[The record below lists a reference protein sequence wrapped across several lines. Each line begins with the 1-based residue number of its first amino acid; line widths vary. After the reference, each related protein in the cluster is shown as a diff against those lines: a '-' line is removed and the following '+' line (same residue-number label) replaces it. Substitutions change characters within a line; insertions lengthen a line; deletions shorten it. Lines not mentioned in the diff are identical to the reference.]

1 MAAAGNGYT
10 TANHGLAG
18 RISLGY
24 ALIAGL
30 WIYASDTLVDE
41 MSTVVADGAHLQIYK
56 GLLFVAV
63 TALLLYGVVLAVGRI
78 AKSEGRAE
86 AFVIPAADEE
96 VPRPWTQQLAVP
108 VLIFAAL
115 ALAIGVAGWL
125 IYMHERS
132 SIRSDRNAAI
142 SAVADLKVAD
152 ISRWLD
158 ERRSYARLVASDP
171 FLAAG
176 IRGWLADGAP
186 PDARREQLVAW
197 LGNLRQAMGSESL
210 AIVDAKAR
218 VLLNSGPVALDEQ
231 SYRRIEAAMA
241 SGDVLVSDL
250 YRIDGAESGPS
261 IALDIL
267 FPIKTVNSAEGLTDK
282 LLLMRI
288 NAAQYLFPLMRGW
301 PTPSVTG
308 ETLLVRREGDEILFL
323 NPLPKIS
330 APPMTVRHSMN
341 EPDLPPAKAFRGAP
355 GVGEGID
362 YRGVPVLAA
371 TRRVPGTGWIMVAKI
386 DPDENICAAAP
397 LRRIAA
403 ATAMVV
409 FVCIIA
415 SGAGIA
421 LWWSQQRARW
431 HAAALRTRLER
442 QALVHHF
449 DYLSKYANDIILLS
463 DENGRLVEVN
473 ARAEQAYGLSREE
486 LLGCPVNTLHDSFAR
501 STARRQAVTLQPAEG
516 LVFETQH
523 RRKDGSLFPV
533 EVSTRTIDVEGRQ
546 FRHSIV
552 RDISDRVQAE
562 KRARDL
568 DEQLRRVEIANELG
582 QMISSLAHELRQPL
596 TAAMNYVNACRRL
609 LEVHGS
615 PPAKALA
622 VTEKAAEQIGRA
634 DLLVRDLRAFIQNRA
649 SEYTTENIAAIV
661 DETMEIALIGAA
673 HLGIAVRC
681 WYADNL
687 PPVRADRIRIQQVLL
702 NLLRNAI
709 EAMTSTP
716 RRELDVETRL
726 RSPDEVL
733 VSVAD
738 TGSGIT
744 PEVAERL
751 FEPFVTSKA
760 GGIGIGLVVCR
771 SIIEAHGGRLWA
783 EEAPLAG
790 AIFRFT
796 LPVATAGSGAAA

>member
-1 MAAAGNGYT
+1 MVTAKNGFT
-10 TANHGLAG
+10 TASHGLAG

-41 MSTVVADGAHLQIYK
+41 MSTVVADGASLQIYK
-56 GLLFVAV
+56 GWLFVAV

-78 AKSEGRAE
+78 AKSEGRPE
-86 AFVIPAADEE
+86 ALVIPAADEE
-96 VPRPWTQQLAVP
+96 VPRPWTQQMAAPL
-108 VLIFAAL
+108 LIFAAL
-115 ALAIGVAGWL
+115 TLAIGVAGWL
-125 IYMHERS
+125 IYMHERA
-132 SIRSDRNAAI
+132 SIRRDRNAAI

-158 ERRSYARLVASDP
+158 ERRSYARLIASDP

-197 LGNLRQAMGSESL
+197 LGNLRYAVGSESL
-210 AIVDAKAR
+210 AIVDAKVR

-241 SGDVLVSDL
+241 SGDVVVSDL

-261 IALDIL
+261 IALDIIA
-267 FPIKTVNSAEGLTDK
+267 PIKSVNLLEGLTDK

-288 NAAQYLFPLMRGW
+288 NAAQYLFPLMRRW
-301 PTPSVTG
+301 STPSLTG
-308 ETLLVRREGDEILFL
+308 ETLLVRREGEEVFFL
-323 NPLPKIS
+323 NPLPSIF
-330 APPMTVRHSMN
+330 APPMTVRRSVN
-341 EPDLPPAKAFRGAP
+341 EPDLPSAKALRGVP
-355 GVGEGID
+355 SVGEGID

-371 TRRVPGTGWIMVAKI
+371 TRSVPGTDWIMIAQI
-386 DPDENICAAAP
+386 DSDEIYAP
-397 LRRIAA
+397 LCHVAA
-403 ATAMVV
+403 ATAMAV

-421 LWWSQQRARW
+421 LWWSQQRAGW
-431 HAAALRTRLER
+431 HAASLRTRLER
-442 QALVHHF
+442 QALVRHF

-463 DENGRLVEVN
+463 DETGRLLEVN

-486 LLGCPVNTLHDSFAR
+486 LLGCPIHTLGDSFGR

-516 LVFETQH
+516 MVFDTQH

-562 KRARDL
+562 KRVRDL

-582 QMISSLAHELRQPL
+582 QMFSSLAHELRQPL

-609 LEVHGS
+609 LEAHSS

-622 VTEKAAEQIGRA
+622 VTEKAAEQISRA
-634 DLLVRDLRAFIQNRA
+634 NLLVSDLRAFIQNRE

-661 DETMEIALIGAA
+661 DETMEIALIGVA

-709 EAMTSTP
+709 EAMMSTQ
-716 RRELDVETRL
+716 RRELDVEARL
-726 RSPDEVL
+726 RSPQEML
-733 VSVAD
+733 VSVVD

-751 FEPFVTSKA
+751 FEPFVTSKT
-760 GGIGIGLVVCR
+760 GGIGIGLAVCR

-783 EEAPLAG
+783 EEAPSAG
-790 AIFRFT
+790 TIFRFT
-796 LPVATAGSGAAA
+796 LPVAASSSDPEA

>member
-1 MAAAGNGYT
+1 MAAARSRHT
-10 TANHGLAG
+10 TAHHGLAG

-30 WIYASDTLVDE
+30 WICASDTLIDE
-41 MSTVVADGAHLQIYK
+41 MSTVFGGGERLQMYK
-56 GLLFVAV
+56 GGLFVAV
-63 TALLLYGVVLAVGRI
+63 TALLLYGVVLVVGRI
-78 AKSEGRAE
+78 ARSEAPAE
-86 AFVIPAADEE
+86 GVIATAPGEE
-96 VPRPWTQQLAVP
+96 VRRPWTQQMVVP
-108 VLIFAAL
+108 LLIFAAL

-125 IYMHERS
+125 IYMHERA

-197 LGNLRQAMGSESL
+197 LGNLRQAIGSESL

-241 SGDVLVSDL
+241 SGDVVVSEL

-267 FPIKTVNSAEGLTDK
+267 SPIKSVNSTEGLADK
-282 LLLMRI
+282 LLLIRI

-301 PTPSVTG
+301 PTPSLTG
-308 ETLLVRREGDEILFL
+308 ETLLVRREGDEILVL
-323 NPLPKIS
+323 NPLPSIL
-330 APPMTVRHSMN
+330 APPMTVRRSVN
-341 EPDLPPAKAFRGAP
+341 DPDLPPARAFRGAP

-362 YRGVPVLAA
+362 YRGIPVLAA

-386 DPDENICAAAP
+386 DPDEIYAP

-421 LWWSQQRARW
+421 LWWLQQRARW
-431 HAAALRTRLER
+431 QAASLRTRLER
-442 QALVHHF
+442 QALVRHF

-463 DENGRLVEVN
+463 DETGRLVEVN
-473 ARAEQAYGLSREE
+473 ARAEQAYGLSRDE
-486 LLGCPVNTLHDSFAR
+486 LLGCPIHTLGDSFGR
-501 STARRQAVTLQPAEG
+501 STARRQAVILQPAEG
-516 LVFETQH
+516 LVYETQH

-562 KRARDL
+562 KRVRDL

-596 TAAMNYVNACRRL
+596 TAAMNYINACRRL
-609 LEVHGS
+609 LEAQPS
-615 PPAKALA
+615 PPVKALA
-622 VTEKAAEQIGRA
+622 VTEKAGEQISRA
-634 DLLVRDLRAFIQNRA
+634 DLFVSDLRSFVENRA
-649 SEYTTENIAAIV
+649 SQYTTENIADIV

-673 HLGIAVRC
+673 HLRIAVRC

-716 RRELDVETRL
+716 RRELDVETRR

-733 VSVAD
+733 VSIAD

-760 GGIGIGLVVCR
+760 GGIGIGLAVCR

-783 EEAPLAG
+783 EEAPSAG
-790 AIFRFT
+790 TIFRFT
-796 LPVATAGSGAAA
+796 LPVAVAGAAAVA